1 MQVRLWHENSPLASV
16 VNLCHNAVTHD
27 VSYNLHFFVNSVDFI
42 GRVLHHARLSPDE
55 VKIVCSTSGISEQI
69 NREKLGDTYTI
80 GIPDKAVR
88 KINFYT
94 STAFE
99 GCDIFDKTGRT
110 YIVSDGT
117 ATHSMLDVASLM
129 ASTCNESRFSRVG
142 NQHKTKIQRLYSLC
156 SIMDNLLIFML
167 GPLK

>member
-1 MQVRLWHENSPLASV
+1 M
-16 VNLCHNAVTHD
+16 
-27 VSYNLHFFVNSVDFI
+27 NSVTFI
-42 GRVLHHARLSPDE
+42 GKVIRHVKLTPDQ
-55 VKIVCSTSGISEQI
+55 VKIVCSQSGESYDRNKEKIDGYPISTPSGE
-69 NREKLGDTYTI
+69 
-80 GIPDKAVR
+80 PC

-99 GCDIFDKTGRT
+99 GCDIFDKAGRT